1 MTQPDPDP
9 SSTTG
14 LESGGGVSPGDT
26 PPGEASTVGP
36 TVAQPAPG
44 RGIQTIALIAI
55 GVIVV
60 LVLLFVIGKA
70 VDLL

>member
-9 SSTTG
+9 STTTG
-14 LESGGGVSPGDT
+14 LEYGGGVPAGET

-36 TVAQPAPG
+36 TAAQPPPG
-44 RGIQTIALIAI
+44 RGIQTTALIAI

-70 VDLL
+70 IDLL